1 MNRLQM
7 TQQQKHK
14 TVPMLH
20 ADYQPQ
26 YLLRFVIHSFGET
39 KVTYFLGPWGP
50 WALLSYADL
59 PKHPSGPTP
68 FPTNAPREKHIPVLV
83 RTRAYPCTEQ
93 SRAEFSSAKFSCSE
107 Q

>member
-1 MNRLQM
+1 MDPFCD
-7 TQQQKHK
+7 K
-14 TVPMLH
+14 
-20 ADYQPQ
+20 
-26 YLLRFVIHSFGET
+26 
-39 KVTYFLGPWGP
+39 KVTYFLGPWGL

-59 PKHPSGPTP
+59 TKHPSGPTP

-107 Q
+107 TVISSSDFERTIDGLLSSAKLSLA

>member
-1 MNRLQM
+1 MQITGLNTSSSFFWTLVVN
-7 TQQQKHK
+7 KS
-14 TVPMLH
+14 
-20 ADYQPQ
+20 
-26 YLLRFVIHSFGET
+26 YLVCGA
-39 KVTYFLGPWGP
+39 WGP

-59 PKHPSGPTP
+59 TKHPSGPTP